1 MERGKASYES
11 PMIRAVGSLYELT
24 GDHIIRQNG
33 NGQWCIFNKTL
44 GEPDYW
50 SMIPIANCS

>member
-1 MERGKASYES
+1 MERGKAHYE
-11 PMIRAVGSLYELT
+11 PPTIRSVGSIYELT
-24 GDHIIRQNG
+24 RDHISQNSDG
-33 NGQWCIFNKTL
+33 DWCFWNKTL

>member
-1 MERGKASYES
+1 MERGKAHYE
-11 PMIRAVGSLYELT
+11 PPTIRSVGSVYELT
-24 GDHIIRQNG
+24 RDHISQNSDG
-33 NGQWCIFNKTL
+33 DWCFWNKTL

>member
-1 MERGKASYES
+1 MNRGKAYEPPAIQS
-11 PMIRAVGSLYELT
+11 IGSLYDLT
-24 GDHIIRQNG
+24 KDHIRQNG
-33 NGQWCIFNKTL
+33 DGQWCVFNKTL